1 MFFCSKNGKKLLVK
15 LFCNKTLGGRA
26 HVYGLKEVVGVVCL
40 QILES
45 DGEIV
50 LFCTLICDGVM
61 FVLLPN
67 C

>member
-1 MFFCSKNGKKLLVK
+1 MHGSKNI
-15 LFCNKTLGGRA
+15 LG
-26 HVYGLKEVVGVVCL
+26 EVCL
-40 QILES
+40 QILVS
-45 DGEIV
+45 DGGII

>member
-1 MFFCSKNGKKLLVK
+1 M
-15 LFCNKTLGGRA
+15 
-26 HVYGLKEVVGVVCL
+26 YGLKEEAGLVCL

-45 DGEIV
+45 DGGRI

-61 FVLLPN
+61 FVLLLN

>member
-1 MFFCSKNGKKLLVK
+1 MFFFSKNEKKLLVK

-26 HVYGLKEVVGVVCL
+26 NLHGSKNILEVVFL

-61 FVLLPN
+61 FVLLLN

>member
-1 MFFCSKNGKKLLVK
+1 MK
-15 LFCNKTLGGRA
+15 LFCNKTLGRRVY
-26 HVYGLKEVVGVVCL
+26 VYGLKEVAGLVCL

-61 FVLLPN
+61 FVLLLN